1 MTRRRTLICALA
13 TACLA
18 TAAPLAFAAYPEKP
32 IRLIVPFPAGGATD
46 VVARALGIRLG
57 QALKQPIL
65 VENRGGAGGNIGA
78 DFVAKSAP
86 DGYTILVASPAEVA
100 INEFL
105 YAKLSYDAATDFV
118 PVAKLASAP
127 LVLAVNS
134 KSSADSVQALVRYIR
149 AQPNGVNF
157 ASSGTGGPQHL
168 AGELFRLMS
177 GTRMTHVPYK
187 GGAPAMTDLL
197 GGQVDLFFAGLPPAL
212 PHIQAGRL
220 RVLGV
225 STAQR
230 SPLLPQVPTVAEQG
244 FPGFDIENWQGVF
257 APAGTPAPVVEL
269 LARHIGEIAADKVFA
284 EQLQAQGASP
294 AFLAPKE
301 FGAFVA
307 AERRKYSKL
316 VKESGAKAD

>member
-1 MTRRRTLICALA
+1 MYRRHILGALA

-18 TAAPLAFAAYPEKP
+18 VAAPCAMAAYPDKP
-32 IRLIVPFPAGGATD
+32 IRIIVPFPAGGATD
-46 VVARALGIRLG
+46 VVARALGVRLG
-57 QALKQPIL
+57 QALKQPVV
-65 VENRGGAGGNIGA
+65 VENKTGAGGNIGA

-105 YAKLSYDAATDFV
+105 YAKMSYNAAADLM

-127 LVLAVNS
+127 LVLVVNS

-157 ASSGTGGPQHL
+157 ASSGMGGPQHL

-177 GTRMTHVPYK
+177 GARMTHVPYK

-197 GGQVDLFFAGLPPAL
+197 GGQVDVFFSGLPPAL
-212 PHIQAGRL
+212 PHIQGGKL

-230 SPLLPQVPTVAEQG
+230 SPLLPQAPTVAEQG
-244 FPGFDIENWQGVF
+244 FAGFNIENWQGVLV
-257 APAGTPAPVVEL
+257 PSGTPTPIVEM
-269 LARHIGEIAADKVFA
+269 LARAIGEMAADKTFA

-294 AFLAPKE
+294 AFMGPKE
-301 FGAFVA
+301 FGEFVA
-307 AERRKYSKL
+307 AERRKYAKL
-316 VKESGAKAD
+316 VKDSGAKAD